1 MGRWTDLAQ
10 WRGSTVNSGDG
21 DGVTGEAADRLAEH
35 RGVIVHI
42 AQGTY
47 EGTISWQRN
56 PSADVSSHFVV
67 AKDGRIA
74 QVVDTAERAWTQRD
88 GNSSWLS
95 IENEGYVKDGGLTAA
110 QVTANARIL
119 ARAHQ
124 VHGVPLQLATSPTGR
139 GLGHHSMG
147 AESGYNWGHSECPG
161 VKIKAQKPEILRQ
174 AIALVGGG
182 ETPNDDEEDFM
193 AELSAAEQRQMHTW
207 MKDMSYLLWNG
218 AQRRDGKGRTDIR
231 EEFYKIQDRLAVI
244 SANLGDDVDEQA
256 ILKHIDQRATELR
269 AGIVSDIMAR
279 LPQQGPIDRDDLVA
293 AFTAVLGSVDGAT
306 PTGG

>member
-10 WRGSTVNSGDG
+10 WRGSTINSGDG
-21 DGVTGEAADRLAEH
+21 DGKPGEAADRLAEH

-95 IENEGYVKDGGLTAA
+95 IENEGFVADGGLTAA
-110 QVTANARIL
+110 QVTANAKIL
-119 ARAHQ
+119 ARAHRE
-124 VHGVPLQLATSPTGR
+124 HGIPLQLATSPTGR

-161 VKIKAQKPEILRQ
+161 TKIKAQKPEILRQ
-174 AIALVGGG
+174 AKAIVSGATETEEEPDMTPAQDGSLSIAWEDAEAWTLGLDT
-182 ETPNDDEEDFM
+182 TPERKRPHWGTRE
-193 AELSAAEQRQMHTW
+193 AKKQTA
-207 MKDMSYLLWNG
+207 LLLEV
-218 AQRRDGKGRTDIR
+218 K
-231 EEFYKIQDRLAVI
+231 
-244 SANLGDDVDEQA
+244 ANLAQLAGRDWVDETA
-256 ILKHIDQRATELR
+256 I
-269 AGIVSDIMAR
+269 
-279 LPQQGPIDRDDLVA
+279 VA
-293 AFTAVLGSVDGAT
+293 AVVQGFGPQLINAVRSELGDIDDDRVVDAVERGLRTVLGGLDGAT